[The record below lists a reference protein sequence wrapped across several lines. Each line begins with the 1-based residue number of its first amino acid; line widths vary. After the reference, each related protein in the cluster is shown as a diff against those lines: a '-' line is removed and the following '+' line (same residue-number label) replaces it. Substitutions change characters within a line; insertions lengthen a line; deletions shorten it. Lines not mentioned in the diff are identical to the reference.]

1 MIQPVWH
8 DVFLI
13 NSYAQADLLIKTIK
27 DMGSEKLFGGWL
39 DHVTGGNP
47 LIISGPCSAETE
59 EQVMNIARQLKES
72 QVHIFRAGIWK
83 PRTRPGSFEGVG
95 ETALKWLNMVKQET
109 GMKVATEVVN
119 PGHVELAVDNDI
131 DVMWIGARSVVS
143 PFTVQELAEAM
154 RGTDKIVLI
163 KNPVNP
169 ELGLWIGALERLMK
183 YNIRNLGVVH
193 RGFSTYLGNTYRNPP
208 NWQIPVDFKTQYPE
222 IPMICDP
229 SHICGKRDCIE
240 KIAQT
245 AYDLKFDGLMIET
258 HNDPDSAWSDAA
270 QQITPSR
277 LKEILSRLIV
287 RQKNFKN
294 SEINEILNSMRS
306 DIDSIDVK
314 LIEVLNERMK
324 IVEAIGKMKKENNVA
339 VFQHERFSE
348 ILDKMIFQAE
358 LSGLCKEFI
367 TGIYK
372 EIHIE
377 SIRIQERIFNS

>member
-1 MIQPVWH
+1 
-8 DVFLI
+8 
-13 NSYAQADLLIKTIK
+13 
-27 DMGSEKLFGGWL
+27 MGSETQYGRWL
-39 DHVTGGNP
+39 DQITGGQP
-47 LIISGPCSAETE
+47 LVIAGPCSAETE
-59 EQVMNIARQLKES
+59 EQVMNIAGQLKDS
-72 QVHIFRAGIWK
+72 PVHIFRAGVWK
-83 PRTRPGSFEGVG
+83 PRTMPGSFEGVG
-95 ETALKWLNMVKQET
+95 ESALKWLQEVKQET
-109 GMKVATEVVN
+109 GLKVATEVVK
-119 PGHVELAVDNDI
+119 PSHVELAIEHDI

-183 YNIRNLGVVH
+183 YDIANLGVIH

-208 NWQIPVDFKTQYPE
+208 NWQIPIDFKTRYPG

-245 AYDLKFDGLMIET
+245 AYDLQYDGLMIET

-270 QQITPSR
+270 QQVTPAR

-287 RQKNFKN
+287 RHKSFKGP
-294 SEINEILNSMRS
+294 EINEILDSMRS

-324 IVEAIGKMKKENNVA
+324 IVEAIGKMKKDNNVA

-377 SIRIQERIFNS
+377 SIKIQEKIFNS